1 MEDEEVDEKYQTIGK
16 YLSFISLGTTE
27 ACKIITSINAF
38 LSTYWEVIKQGI
50 TNKNPFKEKD
60 LNLDKIDLAISRS
73 KKTKSQVF
81 RTQGFI
87 KTVVYILCEL
97 SIHVNVDQRDEMKKL
112 TDMFIPLLAV
122 KGFVTGGKE
131 QLVNYTLKTVERL
144 CTKMPSLLT
153 VKRYY
158 SICKLL
164 SENLN
169 LTTREHI

>member
-1 MEDEEVDEKYQTIGK
+1 M
-16 YLSFISLGTTE
+16 
-27 ACKIITSINAF
+27 ITSINAF
-38 LSTYWEVIKQGI
+38 LSTYWEVIKQGVV
-50 TNKNPFKEKD
+50 NKKPSKKEVVV
-60 LNLDKIDLAISRS
+60 LDKVDLIISRS
-73 KKTKSQVF
+73 KKTKSEVF
-81 RTQGFI
+81 RSQSFI

-97 SIHVNVDQRDEMKKL
+97 SVYVNVDQVEEMRKL

-153 VKRYY
+153 TKRYY
-158 SICKLL
+158 NICKLL
-164 SENLN
+164 SEPVN